1 MDKQHNIVG
10 WFEIPVT
17 NMERA
22 IKFYENLFGVQL
34 HRESIGGLDMAWFP
48 GDMEGPG
55 ASGSLVYKPDTF
67 KPSSEGTLVY
77 FNSQYGDV
85 SRELAK
91 VKDLGG
97 KVVTPKT
104 LITDD
109 IGYYAIC
116 TDTEGNRI
124 ALHSQKQLV

>member
-22 IKFYENLFGVQL
+22 VKFYETLFNVKL
-34 HRESIGGLDMAWFP
+34 TRETMGGLDMAWFP
-48 GDMEGPG
+48 GNMEGPG
-55 ASGSLVYKPDTF
+55 ATGSLVYDPKNY
-67 KPSSEGTLVY
+67 KPSQDGTLVY
-77 FNSQYGDV
+77 FSSQSGDIA
-85 SRELAK
+85 RELSK
-91 VKDLGG
+91 IKDIGG
-97 KVVTPKT
+97 TILQPKT

-109 IGYYAIC
+109 IGYMAIC
-116 TDTEGNRI
+116 LDSEGNRI

>member
-10 WFEIPVT
+10 WFEIPVS

-22 IKFYENLFGVQL
+22 IKFYESLFGVKL
-34 HRESIGGLDMAWFP
+34 TRETMGGIDMAWFP
-48 GDMEGPG
+48 GNMEGPG
-55 ASGSLVYKPDTF
+55 ASGSLVYSPQAYT
-67 KPSSEGTLVY
+67 PSKDGTLVY
-77 FNSQYGDV
+77 FSSQYGDV
-85 SRELAK
+85 AKELSK

-97 KVVTPKT
+97 KILQPKT

-109 IGYYAIC
+109 IGYMAIC
-116 TDTEGNRI
+116 LDSEGNRI

>member
-10 WFEIPVT
+10 WFEIPVS

-22 IKFYENLFGVQL
+22 IKFYESLFNVKL
-34 HRESIGGLDMAWFP
+34 TRETMGGIDMAWFP

-55 ASGSLVYKPDTF
+55 ASGDPQRV
-67 KPSSEGTLVY
+67 KPSKDGTLVY
-77 FNSQYGDV
+77 FSSQYGDV
-85 SRELAK
+85 ARELSK
-91 VKDLGG
+91 VKELGG
-97 KVVTPKT
+97 TIIQNKT

-109 IGYYAIC
+109 IGYMAIC
-116 TDTEGNRI
+116 LDTEGNRI